1 VTDVGIRTSARVSW
15 RWGSTSVLA
24 GTGVL
29 LGLAVGE
36 LARVQQ
42 PLSAVFMAVCVVAA
56 GAVFVR
62 GLGWSVGLAVL
73 LVVTCLIDRNT
84 FAVGRLNTRP
94 EHVAAALALLVFVVS
109 RIRAGRS
116 LLVRPDRAEAA
127 LLAWFAIALLSSV
140 VVAPNRADSVKVL
153 ALLLVSSLALF
164 LPRRLLADRRSEVEQ
179 LVGWTLIALALES
192 GYAYLAYMLHLFG
205 PTISIGFNSATAHLD
220 AYGTLWEPNV
230 LGAFAGAG
238 AVAWAFI
245 GPRLFRHSWIGVA
258 LCLSAC
264 AASFARAAWLA
275 VFVVFLVTLVTP
287 IRRQID
293 LKALLLGAAGA
304 TVLVIAILAADN
316 VGTYTL
322 IGRGGVGGSVGNA
335 ADLLGR
341 FYQVGPALSDL
352 KHQPIIGRG
361 VDSFGQ
367 LHVLQGMPEHLTN
380 LELAIAHDTGALGL
394 IAFAAFV
401 VFVIIAAWRARANL
415 TVLGLAATI
424 LVIAITNQA
433 TETLELMVTW
443 LLIGLLLAAVD
454 AAQDPATRPG
464 IARTAPRSGS

>member
-1 VTDVGIRTSARVSW
+1 VTDPDISTPARVSW
-15 RWGSTSVLA
+15 RWGSTGVLG

-36 LARVQQ
+36 LAREPQ
-42 PLSAVFMAVCVVAA
+42 PLGAAFMAICVVAA

-62 GLGWSVGLAVL
+62 VLGWNVGLAVL

-94 EHVAAALALLVFVVS
+94 EHVAAAVALLVFVIS

-140 VVAPNRADSVKVL
+140 LVAPNRADSLKVL

-164 LPRRLLADRRSEVEQ
+164 LPRRLLAGRRSEVEQ
-179 LVGWTLIALALES
+179 VVGWTLIALAVES
-192 GYAYLAYMLHLFG
+192 GYAYLAYLLHLFG
-205 PTISIGFNSATAHLD
+205 PTISAGFNSATGHLD

-238 AVAWAFI
+238 AVAWAYL
-245 GPRLFRHSWIGVA
+245 GPRLFKHSWIGVA
-258 LCLSAC
+258 VCLSAC
-264 AASFARAAWLA
+264 AASWARAAWLA
-275 VFVVFLVTLVTP
+275 VFVVFLITLVGPT
-287 IRRQID
+287 RRQID
-293 LKALLLGAAGA
+293 LKAFFAGAAGA
-304 TVLVIAILAADN
+304 AVLVLGILAADAF
-316 VGTYTL
+316 GSYTL
-322 IGRGGVGGSVGNA
+322 AGGNIGSSVGNG

-341 FYQVGPALSDL
+341 LYQISPALSDL

-401 VFVIIAAWRARANL
+401 VFVIMAAWRARANL

-433 TETLELMVTW
+433 TETLELMVMW
-443 LLIGLLLAAVD
+443 LVIGLLMVALD
-454 AAQDPATRPG
+454 AAQDPATSPE
-464 IARTAPRSGS
+464 IVRTAPRSGS